1 MIEKPKRPKKLNNQD
16 RKIPINIQELINRYD
31 LENIDIYDYLD
42 KLVSSFNIETS
53 EIENK
58 IETKTEKNIITAY
71 SSGIQTVNDNTVI
84 NLTAFDKVGDKLSLN
99 NNRIVIGSGVSHIKV
114 SGTIFFQGFEKG
126 TGYFFSTIRKNDE
139 IVSHP
144 ITQKGVSGS
153 AGFQSIWFIDNLIE
167 VEQGDTILMD
177 TRDINNAQ
185 ATVRHGRDTT
195 YLTVEVVD

>member
-31 LENIDIYDYLD
+31 LENTDIYDYLD
-42 KLVSSFNIETS
+42 SLTGLLSNKFTDVENTIE
-53 EIENK
+53 E
-58 IETKTEKNIITAY
+58 KTEKNIMTAY
-71 SSGIQTVNDNTVI
+71 STGDQTVNNNTVI
-84 NLTAFDKVGDKLSLN
+84 NLTNSIRVGDKLSLN

-126 TGYFFSTIRKNDE
+126 VGYFFSTIRKNDE

-144 ITQKGVSGS
+144 ITQKGASGS